1 MKRDRLQPIGNVLC
15 AVLLAVLEAV
25 GWVTDRRRTRFARV
39 TDEGEE

>member
-1 MKRDRLQPIGNVLC
+1 MKRDRLQPIGDVLC
-15 AVLLAVLEAV
+15 AVVIAWVELW